1 VKWFGVATVA
11 AVVLLGACKSDDGS
25 ADQPKYPKQFSFAV
39 DYRLSG
45 RDNVYGFLDNCRGV
59 GDFAGLKTGA
69 PVTLSTPDGT
79 VVARGSIQYS
89 TGTETKDQI
98 LEECQFRISVQ
109 DVPRHKMY
117 ELKIADQKS
126 IPVSLKVMFAQA
138 PLLLNAN
145 TPLVTLPTTTTT

>member
-1 VKWFGVATVA
+1 VKWLGVATLC
-11 AVVLLGACKSDDGS
+11 AVVVLGGCNSDDS
-25 ADQPKYPKQFSFAV
+25 ADQPKYPKKFSFAV

-45 RDNVYGFLDNCRGV
+45 RQNVYGFLDNCRGV
-59 GDFAGLKTGA
+59 GSFADLKTGA
-69 PVTLSTPDGT
+69 PVRVTTPEGATLAD
-79 VVARGSIQYS
+79 GSIQYS

-109 DVPRHKMY
+109 NVPRHKSY
-117 ELKIADQKS
+117 LVKVGDQAPQL
-126 IPVSLKVMFAQA
+126 IPLERMFTQA